1 MENIFYKEY
10 KMKTNTIKRVGRSD
24 FVNMGPIRLRQ
35 PLPTQGIDIIDPFI
49 LLHHYGPYEIN
60 ERSNPFDL
68 GPHPHRGF
76 EPVTFLVQGEQLHRD
91 SLGNESVVKAG
102 DVQWTTAGRGIVHA
116 EGPTKDFVKKGGVIE
131 GIQLWLNLPAEKKM
145 MQPNYQHTKFEDF
158 RVMTSLD
165 EKVETRIVTGN
176 LNGKYGRIS
185 TQTPVNAFM
194 IAAQTGGNETI
205 SYSKTQQG
213 MLYLLKG
220 KVKVNGETTLE
231 LDKNQLVQFNQ
242 DGEGF
247 TLEAESDS
255 LILFLS
261 GEPIEEEVATYG
273 PHVMNNQTEILEAM
287 RDYQMGKMGFL
298 PVNK

>member
-1 MENIFYKEY
+1 
-10 KMKTNTIKRVGRSD
+10 
-24 FVNMGPIRLRQ
+24 
-35 PLPTQGIDIIDPFI
+35 
-49 LLHHYGPYEIN
+49 
-60 ERSNPFDL
+60 
-68 GPHPHRGF
+68 
-76 EPVTFLVQGEQLHRD
+76 
-91 SLGNESVVKAG
+91 
-102 DVQWTTAGRGIVHA
+102 
-116 EGPTKDFVKKGGVIE
+116 
-131 GIQLWLNLPAEKKM
+131 
-145 MQPNYQHTKFEDF
+145 
-158 RVMTSLD
+158 MTSLD

-185 TQTPVNAFM
+185 TQTPVNAFI